1 MNYQIGCQA
10 GEEIGISTE
19 GIASKLVKDHHA
31 LLRIPLTPPPQP
43 SLPNRLPNMAPLQS
57 RAVRCAS
64 AAMGQA
70 TSIVLRRP
78 SYFVQ
83 QRMISLVLLLLSP
96 RRRAQQGSNGQA

>member
-43 SLPNRLPNMAPLQS
+43 SLPNRLPNMAPP
-57 RAVRCAS
+57 VKGRCAS